1 MNNESA
7 VKTLQSEANYQS
19 YIDNALIPMV
29 KGLKGE
35 PALVGWEIMNEPE
48 GILDVTVKGS
58 GCTDAS
64 RLNGSG
70 AGWGGHI
77 LSMEQIQKIINWSAS
92 AIHDN
97 DPDALVT
104 VGSWSE
110 RSQTNSFGYKNY
122 YTDECLK
129 ATGGKANGTLDY

>member
-1 MNNESA
+1 
-7 VKTLQSEANYQS
+7 
-19 YIDNALIPMV
+19 
-29 KGLKGE
+29 
-35 PALVGWEIMNEPE
+35 
-48 GILDVTVKGS
+48 LDVTAKGS

-70 AGWGGHI
+70 AGWSGHT
-77 LSMEQIQKIINWSAS
+77 LTMEQVQKIVNWSAS

-122 YTDECLK
+122 YSDECLK

>member
-1 MNNESA
+1 MRNASA
-7 VKTLQSEANYQS
+7 IKTLTNEANYKS

-29 KGLKGE
+29 KGLAGE

-48 GILDVTVKGS
+48 GILDVTAKGS

-70 AGWGGHI
+70 AGWSGHT
-77 LSMEQIQKIINWSAS
+77 LTMEQVQKIVNWSAS

-122 YTDECLK
+122 YSDECLK